1 MCESCC
7 SSDHSDGVSRR
18 DFLKTGATAAV
29 VASTTMSGI
38 LSAEDLKDVSE
49 EFKPLPKSP
58 ANVVVAF
65 MYPPREV
72 VDAGKFEDL
81 MAVNNWSTYPGPY
94 YEPAEREKQFRAKV
108 EEINA
113 KLGMNITFY
122 PTFYTKAAA
131 AQFAQK
137 MKQSQPDAVF
147 LFCFWNTI
155 QDWIPG
161 MCEKME
167 LPLIVYVPV
176 GASHQLPRAALAN
189 NPNLLFIH
197 SFENWSAIEGALRAV
212 NAHKK
217 LSQSRL
223 IRVGG
228 YPEEKITVPSCSN
241 VNRLN
246 VEIAG
251 VPAEIYNAMFDSVAD
266 SPELIEMAKALKAKA
281 LKVIDVEDRY
291 INDGIRSYLTIQA
304 LKKRYN
310 ADAVTIKCLHLK
322 ERKPCIGFSMLNSEL
337 FACACEDQ
345 MDSLITI
352 MLGNHLLDRGGF
364 LHNPDFDVERNQYYG
379 SHCTTPLQMYPSYE
393 NKPELPFYI
402 RPFSHML
409 PKTAAIDGRMP
420 ENAPGLIAK
429 FTVDGIISAY
439 TGRIVSS
446 PEFTQAGGCTTRFR
460 MDMDKLEDVCD
471 MYRGPHPILFLTEPE
486 RARWFKMFAKLY
498 KYQWKGNC

>member
-7 SSDHSDGVSRR
+7 SSDHNDGVTRR
-18 DFLKTGATAAV
+18 DFLKTGATAAAI
-29 VASTTMSGI
+29 ASTTMSGV

-58 ANVVVAF
+58 ANVTIAF

-72 VDAGKFEDL
+72 VDAGKFEDWG
-81 MAVNNWSTYPGPY
+81 AKDGWSTYPGPY
-94 YEPAEREKQFRAKV
+94 YEPSEREKQFRAKI

-113 KLGMNITFY
+113 KLGLNITYY

-131 AQFAQK
+131 SQFAEK

-155 QDWIPG
+155 QDWIPD
-161 MCEKME
+161 MCKKMG

-176 GASHQLPRAALAN
+176 GASHQLPRPALAN
-189 NPNLLFIH
+189 NPDLLFIH

-217 LSQSRL
+217 LSQSRM
-223 IRVGG
+223 IRVGD
-228 YPEEKITVPSCSN
+228 YTEEKITVPSCSN

-246 VEIAG
+246 VEIVS
-251 VPAEIYNAMFDSVAD
+251 VPAGIYNSMFDSIAD
-266 SPELIEMAKALKAKA
+266 SPELIDMAKALKAKA
-281 LKVIDVEDRY
+281 LKVIDVEDQY
-291 INDGIRSYLTIQA
+291 INHGIRSYLTIQA

-310 ADAVTIKCLHLK
+310 ADAVTIKCLLLK
-322 ERKPCIGFSMLNSEL
+322 ERKPCIGFSMLNSAL
-337 FACACEDQ
+337 SPCACEDQ

-364 LHNPDFDVERNQYYG
+364 LHNPEFDTERNQYYG

-402 RPFSHML
+402 RPFAHML
-409 PKTAAIDGRMP
+409 PKTAAIDCRMP
-420 ENAPGLIAK
+420 ENEQCLIAK
-429 FTVDGIISAY
+429 FTTDGIISAF

-460 MDMDKLEDVCD
+460 MDVDKLEDVCS

-486 RARWFKMFAKLY
+486 RARWFKMFARLY
-498 KYQWKGNC
+498 KYEWKGNC

>member
-18 DFLKTGATAAV
+18 DFLKTGATAAAI
-29 VASTTMSGI
+29 ASTTMSGI

-72 VDAGKFEDL
+72 VDAGEFEDGW
-81 MAVNNWSTYPGPY
+81 AVNKWSTYPGPY
-94 YEPAEREKQFRAKV
+94 YEPAEREKQFRAKI

-113 KLGMNITFY
+113 KLGMNVTFY
-122 PTFYTKAAA
+122 PTFYKKAAA
-131 AQFAQK
+131 AEFVEK

-147 LFCFWNTI
+147 IFCFWNSM
-155 QDWIPG
+155 QDWAAD
-161 MCEKME
+161 MCNKME
-167 LPLIVYVPV
+167 LPAVVYVPV
-176 GASHQLPRAALAN
+176 GANHQLPRASLAN

-212 NAHKK
+212 NVHKK
-217 LSQSRL
+217 LSQSRM
-223 IRVGG
+223 IRVGD

-246 VEIAG
+246 VEIAA
-251 VPAEIYNAMFDSVAD
+251 VPAAIYNAMFDSVAD

-281 LKVIDVEDRY
+281 LKVIDVEDQY
-291 INDGIRSYLTIQA
+291 INHGIRSYLTIQA

-310 ADAVTIKCLHLK
+310 ADAVTIKCLMLK
-322 ERKPCIGFSMLNSEL
+322 ERKPCIGFSMLNSAL
-337 FACACEDQ
+337 SPCACEDQ

-364 LHNPDFDVERNQYYG
+364 LHNPDFDTERNQYYG

-420 ENAPGLIAK
+420 ENAHGLIAK
-429 FTVDGIISAY
+429 FTVDGVISAY

-460 MDMDKLEDVCD
+460 MDMDKLENVCD

-486 RARWFKMFAKLY
+486 RARWFKMFAQLY
-498 KYQWKGNC
+498 KYEWKGNC

>member
-7 SSDHSDGVSRR
+7 SSDHHDGVTRR
-18 DFLKTGATAAV
+18 DFLKTGASAAV
-29 VASTTMSGI
+29 VASTTMSGV
-38 LSAEDLKDVSE
+38 LSAEDIKDVSE

-58 ANVVVAF
+58 ANVTVAF

-72 VDAGKFEDL
+72 VDAGKFEDWW
-81 MAVNNWSTYPGPY
+81 AKDGWSTYPGPY
-94 YEPAEREKQFRAKV
+94 YEPSEREKQFRAKV

-113 KLGMNITFY
+113 KLGLNITYY

-131 AQFAQK
+131 AQFAEK

-155 QDWIPG
+155 QDWIPD
-161 MCEKME
+161 MCKKMG

-189 NPNLLFIH
+189 NPDLLFIH

-217 LSQSRL
+217 LSQSRM
-223 IRVGG
+223 IRVGD
-228 YPEEKITVPSCSN
+228 YTEEKITVPSCSN

-246 VEIAG
+246 VEIVS
-251 VPAEIYNAMFDSVAD
+251 VPAGIYNSMFDSIAD
-266 SPELIEMAKALKAKA
+266 SPELLDMAKALKAKA
-281 LKVIDVEDRY
+281 LKVIDVEDQY
-291 INDGIRSYLTIQA
+291 INHGIRSFLTIQA

-310 ADAVTIKCLHLK
+310 ADAVTIKCLLLK
-322 ERKPCIGFSMLNSEL
+322 ERKPCIGFSMLNSML
-337 FACACEDQ
+337 SPCACEDQ

-364 LHNPDFDVERNQYYG
+364 LHNPEFDTERNQYYG

-402 RPFSHML
+402 RPFAHML
-409 PKTAAIDGRMP
+409 PKTAAIDCRMP
-420 ENAPGLIAK
+420 ENEQCLIAK
-429 FTVDGIISAY
+429 FTIDGIISAF

-460 MDMDKLEDVCD
+460 MDVDKLEDVCS

-486 RARWFKMFAKLY
+486 KARWFKMYAKLY
-498 KYQWKGNC
+498 KYSWKGNC